1 MFFACGAAASIAA
14 CGNFDKDQDDFRY
27 TVDQFA
33 DIKIMRYRIPGWD
46 SLSLQQ
52 KHYVYHLGEAA
63 KYGRDIIW
71 AQNCQYNLPVRH
83 AVEDILNN
91 YQGDRECED
100 FQNFLVY
107 AKRLFFSNGMHHH
120 YAEDKFFPEC
130 PREYFASLLSSVGT
144 DTAYTDPDSGESID
158 LLEIIYNPEIA
169 PQRKS
174 TDRTGD
180 IVRR

>member
-1 MFFACGAAASIAA
+1 MKILNMFFVCGAAASIAA

-52 KHYVYHLGEAA
+52 KEYVYHLGEAA

-71 AQNCQYNLPVRH
+71 AQNCRYNLPVRH

-91 YQGDRECED
+91 YQGDRECAD
-100 FQNFLVY
+100 FQNFLL
-107 AKRLFFSNGMHHH
+107 A
-120 YAEDKFFPEC
+120 
-130 PREYFASLLSSVGT
+130 
-144 DTAYTDPDSGESID
+144 
-158 LLEIIYNPEIA
+158 
-169 PQRKS
+169 
-174 TDRTGD
+174 
-180 IVRR
+180 